1 MCDYF
6 GDMLDLKQLNFQV
19 IGTVEGK
26 LYMHLLSKEHG
37 GQIFQEYKQDVAVF
51 LNYASRL

>member
-1 MCDYF
+1 MV
-6 GDMLDLKQLNFQV
+6 MVVLKHLNFQV

-26 LYMHLLSKEHG
+26 LYMHLLRKEHG
-37 GQIFQEYKQDVAVF
+37 KQTFKEYKQDVAVF